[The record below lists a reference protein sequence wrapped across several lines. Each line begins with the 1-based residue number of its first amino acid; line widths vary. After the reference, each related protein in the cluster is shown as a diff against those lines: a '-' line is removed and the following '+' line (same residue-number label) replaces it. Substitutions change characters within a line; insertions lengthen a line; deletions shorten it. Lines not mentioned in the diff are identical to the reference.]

1 MSSIF
6 NDKIVP
12 VQPHP
17 IFIDVEYLTSKI
29 LPFASGSIY
38 NLRTQKRL
46 PFPSYKI
53 CGKVCFKYIEVIN
66 WVNTLTDSTEV
77 QFKRRGAPTKA
88 ERIAKRES
96 ENKLS
101 NSQSA

>member
-1 MSSIF
+1 MSSSF
-6 NDKIVP
+6 NDKFVP
-12 VQPHP
+12 EKSYP

-29 LPFASGSIY
+29 LPFSIGSIY
-38 NLRTQKRL
+38 NLRNKRKL

-53 CGKVCFKYIEVIN
+53 GGKVCFKYHEVIN
-66 WVNTLTDSTEV
+66 WVNTLTDSNQV
-77 QFKRRGAPTKA
+77 RRGAPTKA

-96 ENKLS
+96 EKQLN